1 MARTARCRSPCL
13 FPSFHCLCLCNPL
26 PDLHSACETASA
38 ASVLDFA
45 SSFWIWLGRARVHA
59 DPNSVPIHPCNLGL
73 ELVVAEGQRNCRG
86 IAPNTANILHIVPTC
101 LTPGVR
107 KIDISTD
114 PVSTS
119 SLHGLR
125 SKTSDLSNGVGSA
138 SQRSSG
144 ADLGRVCKGHVDG
157 DTKRA
162 KPSPSSVSTVALL
175 LVKFW
180 AKTARKSTRSTK
192 NRINIQSIPEIRL
205 LTHKQRSIQ
214 KVE

>member
-38 ASVLDFA
+38 ASVSDFA

-125 SKTSDLSNGVGSA
+125 QIFRMVLAQRHKDLLEPILGESAKATSMEIPREPSSRPLP
-138 SQRSSG
+138 SQ
-144 ADLGRVCKGHVDG
+144 
-157 DTKRA
+157 
-162 KPSPSSVSTVALL
+162 PSPCC
-175 LVKFW
+175 W
-180 AKTARKSTRSTK
+180 
-192 NRINIQSIPEIRL
+192 
-205 LTHKQRSIQ
+205 
-214 KVE
+214 